1 MTFDNLADLQQIS
14 MAEESEEY
22 KEFTEKFKPK
32 HTTDDCWTPDN
43 IYAAVKNWAMKRY
56 GLPEDVQ
63 VIRPFMPGG
72 DYQAESYP
80 EGCVVID
87 NPPFS
92 ILAKIV
98 AWYQAHGVKF
108 FLFAN
113 GLTCGNI
120 AWKWEGVTAVTA
132 GITLTY
138 DNGAGVNTNFLT
150 NMSPDL
156 LTESAPDLHD
166 TLKEI
171 NEQNKKKQKK
181 QVTKLALPNEIV
193 TAARMNYLAIHGIHW
208 SVKRGAGVFTSK
220 LDNYKKGVFG
230 GGLLLNEET
239 AAERA
244 AAERAAA
251 ERVQLSEREKEIVKS
266 LGRNRA

>member
-1 MTFDNLADLQQIS
+1 MAFNNLEDLKQIS

-32 HTTDDCWTPDN
+32 HTTDDCWTPNN
-43 IYAAVKNWAMKRY
+43 IYEAVKAWTMKRY
-56 GLPEDVQ
+56 GLPENVQ

-72 DYQAESYP
+72 DYQAEEYP

-92 ILAKIV
+92 ILSKIV
-98 AWYQAHGVKF
+98 DWYQAHGVKF

-113 GLTCGNI
+113 GLTCGNV
-120 AWKWEGVTAVTA
+120 AWKRDGVTAVTA
-132 GITLTY
+132 GITINF
-138 DNGAGVNTNFLT
+138 DNGAGVNVNFLT

-166 TLKEI
+166 ILEETNKQ
-171 NEQNKKKQKK
+171 NEKKQKK
-181 QVTKLALPNEIV
+181 KVTKLALPNEIV
-193 TAARMNYLAIHGIHW
+193 TAARMNYLAAHGIHW
-208 SVKRGAGVFTSK
+208 SVKRGDGVYTSK
-220 LDNYKKGVFG
+220 LDNYEKGVFG

-251 ERVQLSEREKEIVKS
+251 VRVQLSEREKEVVRS
-266 LGRNRA
+266 LGKRKE